1 MFRKKGV
8 LYKIFY
14 IKVNKIWI
22 DAIFLTV
29 HSRANFLREMA
40 LCRELLF
47 QELIS
52 ISFRYMQFC
61 YMALQLSLL
70 KVDYTE
76 IMK

>member
-1 MFRKKGV
+1 MPYSSQC
-8 LYKIFY
+8 L
-14 IKVNKIWI
+14 
-22 DAIFLTV
+22 D
-29 HSRANFLREMA
+29 SRANFLREMA

-52 ISFRYMQFC
+52 ISFGYMQFC
-61 YMALQLSLL
+61 YMALHLSLL